1 MKKIEKNIFGL
12 LDELDRL
19 KTLTY
24 NIKDKESF
32 NNNLKTL
39 KEVIANRT
47 DDDINDIK
55 SIFKLMIERID
66 INSKTPLDVHIV
78 LH

>member
-1 MKKIEKNIFGL
+1 MKN
-12 LDELDRL
+12 
-19 KTLTY
+19 
-24 NIKDKESF
+24 KE
-32 NNNLKTL
+32 
-39 KEVIANRT
+39 EI
-47 DDDINDIK
+47 IK